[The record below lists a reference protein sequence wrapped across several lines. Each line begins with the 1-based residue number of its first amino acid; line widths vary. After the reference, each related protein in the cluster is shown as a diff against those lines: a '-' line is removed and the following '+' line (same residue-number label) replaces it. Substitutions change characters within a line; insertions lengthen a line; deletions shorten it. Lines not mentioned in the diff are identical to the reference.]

1 MAKSSRQIIQIQE
14 KVPLSKGIPLS
25 IQHTFAMF
33 SASVLVPYILGIS
46 PSIALLMN
54 GIGTLIF
61 IFVTKGGAPA
71 YLGSSFAFISPA
83 LIVISQPD
91 LGYRYALGGFVVT
104 GLLMCMIAGIIKL
117 VGTRWIDAILP
128 PAAMGPIVALIGLEL
143 AGNAAQ
149 TAGLIDP
156 ETKEMVKD
164 LDPKVVIVFLVTL
177 LLAIFGGVLYR
188 GFASAIAILISIVSG
203 YVLALILGLVD
214 FSSVGSSSMFELPA
228 FQTPQWSAQA
238 IAVIIPATLVVVSEH
253 IEWSAQAIAVI
264 IPATLVVVSEHIGH
278 QVVTS
283 EVVGKDLLKDPGLH
297 RSMFA
302 DGFST
307 ALSGFC
313 GSCPTTTYGENIG
326 VMAITKVYSVWVIGG
341 AAAFSILL
349 SFIGKASAL
358 IQTIPGPVMGG
369 VSFLLYGM
377 IGASGIRLMVDSKID
392 YSKARNLAMTSVV
405 FVVGLSGIAIN
416 LGQVQLKGMS
426 LAALV
431 GMLLG
436 LIMYLLDKFKLTNE
450 YDEVDEDQ
458 EKLKTFASSR

>member
-1 MAKSSRQIIQIQE
+1 MAKQRKIIQIQE
-14 KVPLSKGIPLS
+14 RVPLAQGIPLS

-33 SASVLVPYILGIS
+33 SASVLVPYILGIN

-54 GIGTLIF
+54 GIGTFIF
-61 IFVTKGGAPA
+61 ILCTQGKAPA

-83 LIVISQPD
+83 LLVIGTEG

-104 GLLMCMIAGIIKL
+104 GLMMCAVAILIKF
-117 VGTRWIDAILP
+117 VGTKWIDAILP
-128 PAAMGPIVALIGLEL
+128 PAAMGPVVALIGLEL
-143 AGNAAQ
+143 AGSAAQ
-149 TAGLIDP
+149 TAGILDSNNQ
-156 ETKEMVKD
+156 MVAD
-164 LDPKVVIVFLVTL
+164 VDPKVVAVFLITL
-177 LLAIFGGVLYR
+177 LLAVFGGVLYR
-188 GFASAIAILISIVSG
+188 GFASAIAILISIIAG
-203 YVLALILGLVD
+203 YIVALLFGLVD
-214 FSSVGSSSMFELPA
+214 FSTVTQANIFELPA
-228 FQTPQWSAQA
+228 FQTPQWSLQA
-238 IAVIIPATLVVVSEH
+238 III
-253 IEWSAQAIAVI
+253 I

-313 GSCPTTTYGENIG
+313 GSCPTTTYGENIS

-341 AAAFSILL
+341 AAAFSICL

-392 YSKARNLAMTSVV
+392 YSKARNLALTSVV
-405 FVVGLSGIAIN
+405 FVVGLSGIAIQI
-416 LGQVQLKGMS
+416 GSCQLKGMS
-426 LAALV
+426 LAAV
-431 GMLLG
+431 TGMLLG
-436 LIMYLLDKFKLTNE
+436 LIMYILDKAHLTNE
-450 YDEVDEDQ
+450 YENDKDAALIETIEN
-458 EKLKTFASSR
+458 KASDL